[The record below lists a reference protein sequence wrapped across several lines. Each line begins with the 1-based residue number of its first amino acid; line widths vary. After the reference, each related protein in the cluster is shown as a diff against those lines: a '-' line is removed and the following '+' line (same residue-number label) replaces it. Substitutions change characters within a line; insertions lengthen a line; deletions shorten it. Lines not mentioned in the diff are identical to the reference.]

1 MVDTFKVVLIGD
13 MAVGKT
19 CIIAQFTTG
28 EFDPDSV
35 TSSTVNF
42 RSKTIEFLDG
52 KSIKFN
58 IWDTMGQE
66 KYRAMA
72 QIFYKDARIVI
83 LVYDISNQKSFEAMK
98 DYWYQQVKEKGP
110 KEIILAVAANK
121 SDLYELRQVDDEE
134 GEKFAKSIGAIFAST
149 SARNDTGITSLFE
162 NIGRMVLDP
171 NFDFWKK
178 EKLEKSPSFIM
189 NSKTIKEGKE
199 KQEEKSC
206 C

>member
-83 LVYDISNQKSFEAMK
+83 LVYDISNQKSFEALK
-98 DYWYQQVKEKGP
+98 DYWYPQVKEKGP

-178 EKLEKSPSFIM
+178 EKLSKSPSFIM

>member
-83 LVYDISNQKSFEAMK
+83 LVYDISNQKSFEALK
-98 DYWYQQVKEKGP
+98 DYWYPQVKEKGP

>member
-1 MVDTFKVVLIGD
+1 MVDTYKVVLLGD

-19 CIIAQFTTG
+19 CIIAQFTSG
-28 EFDPDSV
+28 QFDPDTV
-35 TSSTVNF
+35 TSSSANF
-42 RSKTIEFLDG
+42 RSKSIEFLDG

-66 KYRAMA
+66 KYRSMA

-83 LVYDISNQKSFEAMK
+83 LVYDISNQKSFEGMK
-98 DYWYQQVKEKGP
+98 DYWYPQVKEKGP
-110 KEIILAVAANK
+110 KEIILAVVANK
-121 SDLYELRQVDDEE
+121 SDLYELRQVEDEE
-134 GEKFAKSIGAIFAST
+134 GETFAKSIGAIFAST

-162 NIGRMVLDP
+162 NIGRMALDP

-178 EKLEKSPSFIM
+178 DKVTKSPSFMM
-189 NSKTIKEGKE
+189 NTKTIKEGKK
-199 KQEEKSC
+199 KQEESSC

>member
-98 DYWYQQVKEKGP
+98 DYWYPQVKEKGP